1 MPAEHVA
8 WIGPHTGP
16 FEWVFHSCSQQHL
29 IRQWPDADR
38 WSAESASVRASFSRV
53 VFALPR
59 RDRILVEQ
67 INAFQQAEPI
77 VSVCCV
83 LSDLWLGYR
92 RSGATKL
99 LVPGFYW
106 WNLQD
111 QILPW
116 LNQSSPSDSIQL
128 YESKLSSSCD
138 YWQRSYS
145 SSTPQS
151 DRAYTL
157 IMTDNERVA
166 SPLIPIMNATGARY
180 EFLHFSSGTP
190 EKQLEQFAGCPV
202 FGAQLARN
210 LKIAMQENL
219 DVTIW
224 WCGGAMETLSLEI
237 VKRDMAN
244 RLSQKVCELK
254 RLANFELGW
263 FATLANYDQWRM
275 LREVGFTRLLAQPFR
290 VAGLWADASAFA

>member
-16 FEWVFHSCSQQHL
+16 FEWVFHTCSQQHL
-29 IRQWPDADR
+29 VRQWPDADR
-38 WSAESASVRASFSRV
+38 WNAESLSVRASFSKI
-53 VFALPR
+53 VFSLPR
-59 RDRILVEQ
+59 RDRVLVEQ
-67 INAFQQAEPI
+67 INALQREEPI
-77 VSVCCV
+77 VSVCGV

-92 RSGATKL
+92 RSGTTKL

-116 LNQSSPSDSIQL
+116 LNQASPSDSIQL

-138 YWQRSYS
+138 YWQRSRS
-145 SSTPQS
+145 SSTSSS

-157 IMTDNERVA
+157 ILTDNERVA
-166 SPLIPIMNATGARY
+166 SPLLPIMSANGARY
-180 EFLHFSSGTP
+180 EFLHFSGGDP
-190 EKQLEQFAGCPV
+190 EKQLEQFASCPV

-224 WCGGAMETLSLEI
+224 WCGGAMETQSVEM
-237 VKRDMAN
+237 VQREMAN

-263 FATLANYDQWRM
+263 FATLADYEQWRM

-290 VAGLWADASAFA
+290 IAGLWANASASA